1 MLFLGMISGIHASVV
16 GDLPV
21 KPGPISGQTFG
32 YTSESLLEFG
42 PKSANELQFVSVRLE
57 EQAEINSS
65 TYGVRNARIFH
76 TFESYEARDPHPA
89 HFTAEANGT
98 GVIMTIPLPVPCNAA
113 STFGRTDGVREQ
125 SDIVMLFPR
134 QLTEPANLCIF
145 PLAYGDDEKMTL
157 TLELSRANGAELF
170 DYKWDSLAKCSGT
183 KCKFENVVL
192 GSVIM
197 IEVQSGAFKIQEP
210 ILTIRKDGK
219 YDYDLCLEGTSFE
232 GSGSH
237 SFSGTETSHP
247 LPEETW
253 VSVAEFA
260 LCEKIFPW
268 WAILI
273 IVLGSLIIIAGAVVG
288 GIMCC
293 YCGVC
298 TCCGCCTRWAEKD
311 ATVDA

>member
-1 MLFLGMISGIHASVV
+1 MLFLGMISSIHASVV

-32 YTSESLLEFG
+32 YTSGEVLEFG
-42 PKSANELQFVSVRLE
+42 PRSANELQFVSVRLE

-65 TYGVRNARIFH
+65 TYGVGNARVFH

-89 HFTAEANGT
+89 NFTAEANGA
-98 GVIMTIPLPVPCNAA
+98 GVSMRIPLPVPCNAA
-113 STFGRTDGVREQ
+113 STFGRKDGVREQ
-125 SDIVMLFPR
+125 GDIVMASPQ

-197 IEVQSGAFKIQEP
+197 IEVQSGAFKIPNEP

-219 YDYDLCLEGTSFE
+219 YYYDLCLELLW
-232 GSGSH
+232 GSGLH

-253 VSVAEFA
+253 VSVGQV
-260 LCEKIFPW
+260 LYCEKIFPW